1 MVHRS
6 GVAMRSPGLTLLRAA
21 SAGAVWVAQTNTAA
35 SAAAAALPRARIS
48 AGLIGRR
55 FERGLFRVHAISR
68 LAGCVVVIAPVG
80 TDTRR
85 SRPRWARVCRDSMSW
100 AASVLERPG
109 WQ

>member
-21 SAGAVWVAQTNTAA
+21 SAGAVWVVQTKTAA
-35 SAAAAALPRARIS
+35 SAAAAAVPRARIG
-48 AGLIGRR
+48 AGLIGRL
-55 FERGLFRVHAISR
+55 FERGLFGFIQF
-68 LAGCVVVIAPVG
+68 LAWRAVLGGLRGWAPTPVVGRGAGLGCG
-80 TDTRR
+80 T
-85 SRPRWARVCRDSMSW
+85 DSMSW